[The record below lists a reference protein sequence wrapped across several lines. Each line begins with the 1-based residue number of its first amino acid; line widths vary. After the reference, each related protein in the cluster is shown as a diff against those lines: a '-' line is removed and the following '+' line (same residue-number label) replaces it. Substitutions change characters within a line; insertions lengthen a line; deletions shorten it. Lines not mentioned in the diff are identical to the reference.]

1 MKIEN
6 TMYIKVH
13 NTDIQHSSRAFCG
26 ATPALLLNFLSRFS
40 SAGGDVDEERLSG
53 ERFRGRL
60 MNVVNMFHIACTC
73 GNQT

>member
-6 TMYIKVH
+6 TMYIKVQ
-13 NTDIQHSSRAFCG
+13 NTVIQHSTAFCG

-60 MNVVNMFHIACTC
+60 MNVVNMFHIECTC